1 MKTWLLVIFGALAV
15 LIVAVL
21 VIGWLLPRNHQASR
35 SVVVDQPPEAIWSV
49 ITDYAAAPEWRKD
62 IASVRREERDGQTVW
77 VEVSQNG
84 DEIGYVTVESR
95 EPEHLVR
102 RIVGDDLPFG
112 GDWTFEIEPAAAG
125 SKVTITETGYV
136 DNPIFRFVSVVF
148 IGHTRFMDQYLRF
161 LGERFGQTVT
171 PTDA

>member
-62 IASVRREERDGQTVW
+62 IASVRR
-77 VEVSQNG
+77 
-84 DEIGYVTVESR
+84 
-95 EPEHLVR
+95 
-102 RIVGDDLPFG
+102 IVGDDLPFG

-148 IGHTRFMDQYLRF
+148 IGHPRFMDQYLRF